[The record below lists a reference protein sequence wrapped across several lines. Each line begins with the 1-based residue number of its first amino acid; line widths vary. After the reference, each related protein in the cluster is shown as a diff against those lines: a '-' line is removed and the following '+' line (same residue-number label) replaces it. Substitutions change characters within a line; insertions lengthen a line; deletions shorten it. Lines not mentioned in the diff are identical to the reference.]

1 MQFNPKFL
9 IILNLAFL
17 LLSCGPIPYYQIQEF
32 KKTQNV
38 NTLPDNIFKN
48 NDLVIEYDFWSR
60 NGFTDFKISNTSDSL
75 IYLDLELSH
84 FVMNG
89 LASPYYTNQVQME
102 SNAYVSSRI
111 NSRIYGYS
119 SNGVKYET
127 SNTLIPSKILI
138 IPPQTH
144 KMVKGF
150 NIALLYKA
158 CNLKHFSDSSSI
170 RFNDTISP
178 VVIQNLFYYTKES
191 TTKTLSSFENE
202 LSLNRVI
209 NVNQSKFY
217 SFDYKYD
224 CNQKASVYKFPYSKY
239 KLNNRFYLEYYK
251 TY

>member
-9 IILNLAFL
+9 IILNLALF

-32 KKTQNV
+32 KKTQAVIALPENV
-38 NTLPDNIFKN
+38 FKN
-48 NDLVIEYDFWSR
+48 NDIVIEYDFWTR
-60 NGFTDFKISNTSDSL
+60 KGFSDFKITNTTDSL
-75 IYLDLELSH
+75 IYLDLELTH
-84 FVMNG
+84 FIMNG

-102 SNAYVSSRI
+102 SSAIVSSRI

-127 SNTLIPSKILI
+127 SNTIIPSKIVV
-138 IPPQTH
+138 IPPKTH
-144 KMVKGF
+144 KLVKGF

-158 CNLKHFSDSSSI
+158 CNLKHFTDSSSI
-170 RFNDTISP
+170 QFNDSISP
-178 VVIQNLFYYTKES
+178 VVIQNMFYYTKG
-191 TTKTLSSFENE
+191 SSSKIFSHFVNE

-224 CNQKASVYKFPYSKY
+224 CNQKASVYKFPYSKF
-239 KLNNRFYLEYYK
+239 KLENRFYLEYYK

>member
-158 CNLKHFSDSSSI
+158 CNLKHFTDSSSI

-178 VVIQNLFYYTKES
+178 VVIQNLFYYTKGS

>member
-48 NDLVIEYDFWSR
+48 NDLVIEYDFWSK

-178 VVIQNLFYYTKES
+178 VVIQNLFYYTKGS

>member
-1 MQFNPKFL
+1 MQFNPNFL

-32 KKTQNV
+32 KKTQAV

-89 LASPYYTNQVQME
+89 LASPYYTNQVQKE

-158 CNLKHFSDSSSI
+158 CNLKHFTDSSSI

-178 VVIQNLFYYTKES
+178 VVIQNLFYYTKGS

-224 CNQKASVYKFPYSKY
+224 CNQKASVYKFPYSKF

>member
-48 NDLVIEYDFWSR
+48 NDLVIEYDFWTR
-60 NGFTDFKISNTSDSL
+60 KGFSDFKITNTSDSL
-75 IYLDLELSH
+75 IYLDLELTH

-102 SNAYVSSRI
+102 SSAIVSSRI

-127 SNTLIPSKILI
+127 SNTIIPSKIVI
-138 IPPQTH
+138 IPPKTH
-144 KMVKGF
+144 KLVKGF
-150 NIALLYKA
+150 NIALLYKD
-158 CNLKHFSDSSSI
+158 CNLKHFTDSSSI
-170 RFNDTISP
+170 QFNDSISP
-178 VVIQNLFYYTKES
+178 VVIQNLFYYTKGS
-191 TTKTLSSFENE
+191 SSKTLSSFENE

-224 CNQKASVYKFPYSKY
+224 CNQRASIYKFPYSKF
-239 KLNNRFYLEYYK
+239 KLENRFYLEYYK

>member
-178 VVIQNLFYYTKES
+178 VVIQNLFYYTKGS

>member
-158 CNLKHFSDSSSI
+158 CNLKHFTDSSSI

-178 VVIQNLFYYTKES
+178 VVIQNLFYYTKGN